1 MKNIDNWLYRYMA
14 IHMDHMRHHMLA
26 MLDAMIP
33 APVSWPALQRV
44 RTPVSPSLNDIRLRS
59 DFLTPWI

>member
-1 MKNIDNWLYRYMA
+1 MKNIDIWLYRYIA
-14 IHMDHMRHHMLA
+14 IHVDHMRHHVLA
-26 MLDAMIP
+26 MLDAMMP
-33 APVSWPALQRV
+33 APMSRPALQHV

>member
-1 MKNIDNWLYRYMA
+1 MKNLGVWLYRYMA
-14 IHMDHMRHHMLA
+14 IHVDYMLHHVLTV
-26 MLDAMIP
+26 LDAMMP
-33 APVSWPALQRV
+33 APVSRPALQRV

>member
-1 MKNIDNWLYRYMA
+1 MKNIGIWLYRYMA
-14 IHMDHMRHHMLA
+14 IHIDHMLYHVLTV
-26 MLDAMIP
+26 LDAMMP
-33 APVSWPALQRV
+33 VPVSRPALQRV

>member
-1 MKNIDNWLYRYMA
+1 MKNIGIWLYRYMA
-14 IHMDHMRHHMLA
+14 IHMDRMRHHVLA

-33 APVSWPALQRV
+33 ALVPRPALQRV

-59 DFLTPWI
+59 DLLTPWI

>member
-1 MKNIDNWLYRYMA
+1 MKNIDIWLYRYMA
-14 IHMDHMRHHMLA
+14 IHVDHMLHHMLA

-33 APVSWPALQRV
+33 APVPRPALQRV